1 MKIYAQIRLPL
12 LTLSILVLFACSSD
26 TPAVGETETEVLS
39 VILEGG
45 DVYSGEDATPRVVDV
60 GIIGDRI
67 AAIGNLEERKADL
80 RLDVRG
86 LAVVP
91 GFIDIHSHAVRSNPE
106 DGIFRW
112 PDAENQI
119 RQGVTTVVGGPDGG
133 SPLPISETFS
143 ALEENPASV
152 NFATFVGHGSI
163 RGLIVGEDD
172 RPPTDEE
179 LDRMR
184 DEVRKAMEQGAFG
197 LSSGLIYT
205 PGRFASTEEVIELA
219 KVAAEYGGI
228 YISHMREEGLDLL
241 KSVEETIRIGEEGGL
256 PTQLTHH
263 KVVGAPMWGK
273 STETLRMVDE
283 ARARGV
289 DVSIDQYPYTAS
301 STSLTILFPG
311 WSMDGGRDMLLQRM
325 ADPEQR
331 PRISEE
337 IVHRIEVDR
346 GGNDPA
352 NVVLASCPHDTSLN
366 GLNLS
371 DVLRRQERT
380 VSKENAAE
388 VLMELVTAGNC
399 SAVFHAIN
407 EEDVVRIMQHPVTMP
422 SSDGGVEAPSD
433 RVPHPR
439 NYGTFARV
447 LGHYV
452 RDQHVMP
459 FHTAIYKVSR
469 LPADRIGLS
478 DRGRIIEGAIADI
491 AVLEPTAIQ
500 DKATFDNPHQYAE
513 GAHHVFV
520 SGQAVLLNAEMTG
533 VRPGRVIRATDYR

>member
-1 MKIYAQIRLPL
+1 MRFFL
-12 LTLSILVLFACSSD
+12 LILSIVFFFGCTQDSS
-26 TPAVGETETEVLS
+26 PEESALS

-45 DVYSGEDATPRVVDV
+45 EVYSGDDAEPAVTDV
-60 GIIGDRI
+60 GFDGDRI
-67 AAIGNLEERKADL
+67 VAVGDLATRQADL

-91 GFIDIHSHAVRSNPE
+91 GFIDIHSHAVRNNPQ

-112 PDAENQI
+112 PDAENLI
-119 RQGVTTVVGGPDGG
+119 RQGVTTVVGGPDGS
-133 SPLPISETFS
+133 SPLPISNTLQ
-143 ALEENPASV
+143 ALEDNPASV

-163 RGLIVGEDD
+163 RGLIVGQDD

-179 LDRMR
+179 LDQMR
-184 DEVRKAMEQGAFG
+184 DEVRKAMELGAFG

-205 PGRFASTEEVIELA
+205 PGRFAATEEVIELA

-228 YISHMREEGLDLL
+228 YISHMREEGLGLL
-241 KSVEETIRIGEEGGL
+241 ESVAETIRIGEEGGL

-311 WSMDGGRDMLLQRM
+311 WSMDGGREMLLQRL

-331 PRISEE
+331 PRIRDE
-337 IVHRIEVDR
+337 IVYRIEVDR

-352 NVVLASCPHDTSLN
+352 NVVLANCPHDTTLN

-371 DVLRRQERT
+371 DVLRQQERT

-388 VLMELVTAGNC
+388 LLMELVTAGNC

-407 EEDVVRIMQHPVTMP
+407 EEDVKRIMQHPMTMTA
-422 SSDGGVEAPSD
+422 SDGGVEAPSD

-439 NYGTFARV
+439 NYGTFARL
-447 LGHYV
+447 LGYYV
-452 RDQHVMP
+452 REQNTLP
-459 FHTAIYKVSR
+459 FETAIYKVSK
-469 LPADRIGLS
+469 LPAERIGLS
-478 DRGRIIEGAIADI
+478 DRGRIEVGAIADI
-491 AVLEPTAIQ
+491 AVIDPDTILDI
-500 DKATFDNPHQYAE
+500 ATFENPHQYAE

-520 SGQAVLLNAEMTG
+520 SGEAVLLNAEMTG
-533 VRPGRVIRATDYR
+533 ARPGRVIRSNDYRP

>member
-1 MKIYAQIRLPL
+1 MRSFL
-12 LTLSILVLFACSSD
+12 LTFIILILSACAPD
-26 TPAVGETETEVLS
+26 TAPTNESADEVLS
-39 VILEGG
+39 VILESG
-45 DVYSGEDATPRVVDV
+45 DVYSGEDAEPVVTDV
-60 GIIGDRI
+60 GISGDRI
-67 AAIGNLEERKADL
+67 VAIGDLSMRQANL
-80 RLDVRG
+80 RLDVSG

-91 GFIDIHSHAVRSNPE
+91 GFIDIHSHAIRDDLE

-119 RQGVTTVVGGPDGG
+119 RQGVTTVIGGPDGG
-133 SPLPISETFS
+133 SPLPITDTLR
-143 ALEENPASV
+143 ALEERPASV

-163 RGLIVGEDD
+163 RGLIIGEDD

-179 LDRMR
+179 LEAMR
-184 DEVRKAMEQGAFG
+184 NEVSNAMEQGAFG
-197 LSSGLIYT
+197 LSSGLIYP

-219 KVAAEYGGI
+219 KVAAKYDGI

-241 KSVEETIRIGEEGGL
+241 KSVAETIRIGEEGGL

-273 STETLRMVDE
+273 SVDTLAMVDE
-283 ARARGV
+283 AISRGV

-311 WSMDGGRDMLLQRM
+311 WSLDGGREALLQRL

-331 PRISEE
+331 PRVRDD
-337 IVHRIEVDR
+337 IVYRIETDR
-346 GGNDPA
+346 GGDDPA
-352 NVVLASCPHDTSLN
+352 NVVLANCPHDTTLN
-366 GLNLS
+366 GMNLS
-371 DVLRRQERT
+371 EVLRQRERE

-388 VLMELVTAGNC
+388 LLMELVTAGNC
-399 SAVFHAIN
+399 GAVFHAIN
-407 EEDVVRIMQHPVTMP
+407 EEDVKRIMRHPVTMP
-422 SSDGGVEAPSD
+422 ASDGGIEGPSE

-452 RDQHVMP
+452 RGQGVMP
-459 FHTAIYKVSR
+459 FHTAIHKVSR
-469 LPADRIGLS
+469 LPADRIGLT
-478 DRGRIIEGAIADI
+478 DRGRIEEGAIADI
-491 AVLEPTAIQ
+491 AVLDPAAIV
-500 DKATFDNPHQYAE
+500 DKATFENPHQYAE

-520 SGQAVLLNAEMTG
+520 SGEAVLLNAEMTG
-533 VRPGRVIRATDYR
+533 ARPGRVIRSTDYRQ